1 MGLGLNRAVAKAKN
15 GEPHRFSDLV
25 VNEVSLVTE
34 PAILSQQESDDGV
47 GFPVVKSVD
56 EVHIPDAVAKAITPR
71 DGEDYMSAIQRCIN
85 ACKLKAM
92 VELNDGDLY
101 WMDAVKIGADSVIL
115 ADYWGDPFSDSYVS
129 YKCTYTQNESGDFE
143 VTGIEKLKI
152 KWVLADEPAEDA
164 KEDDVPDTTKAAEAP
179 AAPAVVTEE
188 APPVAVAPVAAEP
201 VEAAKSGEVTKNLS
215 NLFSVEHMLQL
226 SQGTGKTYRAIVT
239 TNGVTYEPVETVVVA
254 PEAPIAKAA
263 EVVPVEVAPVV
274 AAPVVDEALVAK
286 VAALE
291 AENLQLK
298 QRLIPTVDPAVAAA
312 AAEAAVS
319 TETKKNYAPGLAPN
333 AGIFTTGLF
342 R

>member
-56 EVHIPDAVAKAITPR
+56 EVHVPDAVAKAITPR
-71 DGEDYMSAIQRCIN
+71 DGEDYMSAIQRCIS

-101 WMDAVKIGADSVIL
+101 WMDAVKVGADTVIL

-129 YKCTYTQNESGDFE
+129 YKCTYAQNESGDFE
-143 VTGIEKLKI
+143 ITGIEKLKI

-188 APPVAVAPVAAEP
+188 APPVEAAPVAAAP

-226 SQGTGKTYRAIVT
+226 SQGTGKTYRAIIT
-239 TNGVTYEPVETVVVA
+239 ADGVTYEPVETVVVS
-254 PEAPIAKAA
+254 PVEAPTAKVA
-263 EVVPVEVAPVV
+263 ETAPVEV
-274 AAPVVDEALVAK
+274 APVVDEALVAK